1 MAAQQPQA
9 THAFDVIILGAGA
22 AGLMCALT
30 AGQLGLR
37 VLVLEKS
44 NKPGK
49 KILMSGGGRCN
60 FTNLHTAPENFL
72 SANPHFCKSALS
84 RYTPWHFLEL
94 VQKHDIPFHE
104 KELGQLFCDRSSKD
118 ILNMLLDECADGGV
132 ELRLNMQIND
142 LTIGDQVQ
150 VITDQGSFQAEHLV
164 VATGGLS
171 IPKMGGSDYGYQV
184 AEQLGLSVLPK
195 RAALVPF
202 IFTDQHKAVFSEL
215 SGSAIAVSVRVP
227 ENPVAPTFSHQMLF
241 THRGLS
247 GPAMLQISSYWQQG
261 QSLCLDLLPG
271 LDVMA
276 ELTCSK
282 ANTPN
287 LTLAQWLSAHWPK
300 KVAEALLSWQF
311 PRWQSLPLQAM
322 KQHQIQ
328 QVADWLGGWMLKPS
342 GTEGYRTAEVTLG
355 GVDTGGLSS
364 KTMAC
369 QTQPNTYFI
378 GEVVDVTGHL
388 GGFNF
393 QWAWASGWVAAHA
406 ISQSRA

>member
-1 MAAQQPQA
+1 MAVN
-9 THAFDVIILGAGA
+9 HSYDVIILGAGA

-30 AGQLGLR
+30 AGQSGLR

-72 SANPHFCKSALS
+72 SANLHFCKSALS
-84 RYTPWHFLEL
+84 RFTPWHFIEM
-94 VQKHDIPFHE
+94 VIRHDIPYHE

-118 ILNMLLDECADGGV
+118 ILNMLLDECAEGGV
-132 ELRLNMQIND
+132 ELRLDVQIND
-142 LTIGDQVQ
+142 LAVGEPSQV
-150 VITDQGSFQAEHLV
+150 VTDQGTFQTEHLV

-171 IPKMGGSDYGYQV
+171 IPTMGGSDYGYQV
-184 AEQLGLSVLPK
+184 AEQLGLSTLPK

-202 IFTDQHKAVFSEL
+202 IFTDRHKSVFAEL
-215 SGSAIAVSVRVP
+215 SGSAIEVSVSVP
-227 ENPVAPTFSHQMLF
+227 TNPAAPTFNHQMLF

-247 GPAMLQISSYWQQG
+247 GPAMLQISNYWQQG
-261 QSLCLDLLPG
+261 QALCIDLLPG
-271 LDVMA
+271 VDAVA
-276 ELTCSK
+276 ELTSSK
-282 ANTPN
+282 QTSPN
-287 LTLAQWLSAHWPK
+287 LSLVQWLSRYWPK
-300 KVAEALLSWQF
+300 KVAETLLAFQFQDWALLTLQDLKQTQLSQLA
-311 PRWQSLPLQAM
+311 RWLSG
-322 KQHQIQ
+322 
-328 QVADWLGGWMLKPS
+328 WLLKPS

-355 GVDTGGLSS
+355 GVDTTGLSS

-369 QTQPNTYFI
+369 LTQPNVYFI

-393 QWAWASGWVAAHA
+393 QWAWASGWVAA
-406 ISQSRA
+406 QSIIQNRA